1 MLEDLA
7 RRTGAAI
14 VFPDYTRAPHQIFP
28 FPFEQSYEVLDYI
41 VRHGNEFKLSVETIA
56 LAGDS
61 VGGTLFLF
69 TTILALNRVL
79 LGHMAIAM
87 MQMSLERKLPTKIG
101 QLVLWALVTVTHK
114 EYPSY
119 KTYGDAPFLPAMT
132 MQWMIDTFMP
142 NKVDRETALASP
154 LAFLPDEVLSR
165 FPPTTIFLS
174 TVDPLVDE
182 GVAFGHR
189 LQALGVDAAVI
200 KAEGQLHGFCLVKDL
215 REGPAA
221 KAVLDL
227 AALRLCR
234 IFPNK

>member
-1 MLEDLA
+1 
-7 RRTGAAI
+7 
-14 VFPDYTRAPHQIFP
+14 
-28 FPFEQSYEVLDYI
+28 
-41 VRHGNEFKLSVETIA
+41 
-56 LAGDS
+56 
-61 VGGTLFLF
+61 
-69 TTILALNRVL
+69 
-79 LGHMAIAM
+79 MAIAM

-101 QLVLWALVTVTHK
+101 QMVLWAPVTVTHK

-119 KTYGDAPFLPAMT
+119 KTYGDAPFLPAVT
-132 MQWMIDTFMP
+132 MEWMIDTFIP
-142 NKVDRETALASP
+142 NKADRETALASP

-189 LQALGVDAAVI
+189 LQALGVNTAVI

-215 REGPAA
+215 REGPTA
-221 KAVLDL
+221 KAVMDL

-234 IFPNK
+234 IFPEKGHETSKLP

>member
-1 MLEDLA
+1 M
-7 RRTGAAI
+7 
-14 VFPDYTRAPHQIFP
+14 FPDYTRAPHQIFP
-28 FPFEQSYEVLDYI
+28 FPFEQSYEVLDYM
-41 VRHGNEFKLSVETIA
+41 VRHGNEFSLSVETIA

-61 VGGTLFLF
+61 VGGPSFVF
-69 TTILALNRVL
+69 NKDYVL
-79 LGHMAIAM
+79 TRLLPGHMAIAM

-101 QLVLWALVTVTHK
+101 QLVLWAPVTVTHK

-119 KTYGDAPFLPAMT
+119 KTFGDAPFLPAVT
-132 MQWMIDTFMP
+132 MQWMINTFIP
-142 NKVDRETALASP
+142 NKADRETALASP
-154 LAFLPDEVLSR
+154 LAFLLDEVLSK
-165 FPPTTIFLS
+165 FPPTIIFLS

-182 GVAFGHR
+182 GAAFGHR